1 METGNGIETKKGKE
15 NLISIIV
22 PVYNGEQFLER
33 CVQSVLAQTYGNWE
47 LVLIDGASKDATPL
61 LCKKWAEYD
70 KRIRTFVLA
79 ENNGVSAGRN
89 IGIRASEGEY
99 LMFLDADDWLMP
111 DCLERLY
118 QDMQEQNVQIAGCSF
133 KRCTDSDWQNREMYD
148 AQEKESVQPV
158 FKKRLIAG
166 TDFLQEGILQQ
177 DTRCWSKLYHRSVVK
192 GHFFRE
198 DFTIGE
204 DMLFL
209 WETAR
214 EAKLISTSE
223 YPGYCYYYNENGTM
237 LKPFR
242 ESDIDQIRC
251 WKLVLETIEA
261 ENAKALKEQSGYK
274 YDTNVISR
282 TGTILLVSCML
293 VAGKLSRLPAR
304 ERKKYSAIRKQCSNT
319 LKEAVRIPGAYV
331 GLDKKYRVKT
341 AVFYSYPGLYL
352 SVYRW
357 LYRCYIYFGKTRK

>member
-1 METGNGIETKKGKE
+1 METGNRIETKKGKE

-22 PVYNGEQFLER
+22 PVYNGEAYLDR
-33 CVQSVLAQTYGNWE
+33 CVQSVLAQTYQQWE
-47 LVLIDGASKDATPL
+47 LLIVDGASADNTAAI
-61 LCKKWAEYD
+61 CAKWAAED
-70 KRIRTFVLA
+70 ARIQIYRLE

-118 QDMQEQNVQIAGCSF
+118 QDMQEPNVQIAGCSF
-133 KRCTDSDWQNREMYD
+133 KRCADSDWQNREMYD
-148 AQEKESVQPV
+148 TQKKESVQPV

-192 GHFFRE
+192 GHFFHE

-214 EAKLISTSE
+214 EAKFISTSE

-261 ENAKALKEQSGYK
+261 ENAEALRQHAKRR
-274 YDTNVISR
+274 YDTDVISKA
-282 TGTILLVSCML
+282 GTILITSCML
-293 VAGKLSRLPAR
+293 VAGKLSKLPAK
-304 ERKKYSAIRKQCSNT
+304 ERKKYNGVRQQCST
-319 LKEAVRIPGAYV
+319 VLKKAIRIPGAYV
-331 GLDKKYRVKT
+331 GLDKKYRIKT

-357 LYRCYIYFGKTRK
+357 LYRCYIYLGKTRK